1 METTTW
7 KVGMGD
13 KVGDIITGA
22 VGIVI
27 GRVEYING
35 CKRMEVQPQKIFK
48 DSGLPVESI
57 LIDEQQL
64 NIIEPKIK
72 PLVKPQTT
80 KSVGG
85 PRYNTCKS
93 GLARTIRRQQ
103 IRPG

>member
-7 KVGMGD
+7 KIGMGD
-13 KVGDIITGA
+13 KVEDTITKA
-22 VGIVI
+22 IGIVI

-64 NIIEPKIK
+64 VILEPKIK
-72 PLVKPQTT
+72 PLFTKPRVAR
-80 KSVGG
+80 SVGG

-93 GLARTIRRQQ
+93 GLARSISR
-103 IRPG
+103 